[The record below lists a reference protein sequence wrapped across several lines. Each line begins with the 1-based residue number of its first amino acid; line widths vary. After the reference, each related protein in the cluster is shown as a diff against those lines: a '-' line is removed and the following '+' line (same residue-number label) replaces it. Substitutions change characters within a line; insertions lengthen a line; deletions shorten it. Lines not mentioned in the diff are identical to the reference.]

1 MQQIP
6 IWPALTK
13 MLPTPSTTHV
23 NYDRVYE
30 PAEDS
35 YLLLDTLSSET
46 EISFLRGRFPPTAA
60 SPLVL
65 EVGTGS
71 GVVLAFLTA
80 HANYIFGHSDAATL
94 GVDINVF
101 AARATT
107 ETVVNA
113 IAETK
118 EAKATPSSFTDCVMG
133 DLTTAI
139 KPGSVDIL
147 IFNPPYVPTESVPG
161 IPLDITDTASGD
173 SFARDSHLLSL
184 STDGGID
191 GMEIT
196 NQLLDQLPEVLSD
209 RGVAY
214 ILLCAGNKPEEV
226 MQTVRSWPIGHGHV
240 WEAANVGSSG
250 KKAGWEKLC
259 IIRVSRR

>member
-1 MQQIP
+1 
-6 IWPALTK
+6 

-46 EISFLRGRFPPTAA
+46 ETTFLQGRFPPTTA
-60 SPLVL
+60 SPLAL

-80 HANYIFGHSDAATL
+80 HSNHIFGRSDIAIL
-94 GVDINVF
+94 GVDVNEF

-113 IAETK
+113 IADARN
-118 EAKATPSSFTDCVMG
+118 AKSTAGIFTDCVVG
-133 DLTTAI
+133 DLTTVI
-139 KPGSVDIL
+139 KPESVDIL
-147 IFNPPYVPTESVPG
+147 IFNPPYVPTESVPS
-161 IPLDITDTASGD
+161 IALTVTDAAPGD

-196 NQLLDQLPEVLSD
+196 NQLLAQLPEVLGR

-214 ILLCAGNKPEEV
+214 ILLCAGNRPEKV
-226 MQTVRSWPIGHGHV
+226 MYTIHSWPSDHGHA
-240 WEAANVGSSG
+240 WEADIVGSSG

-259 IIRVSRR
+259 VIRVFRRQADTGCQD

>member
-1 MQQIP
+1 
-6 IWPALTK
+6 

-35 YLLLDTLSSET
+35 YLVLDTLSSDT
-46 EISFLRGRFPPTAA
+46 ALSFLRARFPPNTP
-60 SPLVL
+60 SPLAL

-71 GVVLAFLTA
+71 GVVLAFLAA
-80 HANYIFGHSDAATL
+80 HSIHIFGRSDVATI
-94 GVDINVF
+94 GVDVNEF

-113 IAETK
+113 IAGVK
-118 EAKATPSSFTDCVMG
+118 EAKSSPGSFTDCVVG
-133 DLTTAI
+133 NLTTAI
-139 KPGSVDIL
+139 KPASVDVL
-147 IFNPPYVPTESVPG
+147 IFNPPYVPTESVPS
-161 IPLDITDTASGD
+161 IPVNTAGAASGE

-184 STDGGID
+184 STDGGVD

-196 NQLLDQLPEVLSD
+196 NQLLTQLPEILTE
-209 RGVAY
+209 RGIAY

-226 MQTVRSWPIGHGHV
+226 MRTIRSWPPAHGHS
-240 WEAANVGSSG
+240 WKAAKVGFSG

-259 IIRVSRR
+259 VIRVFRSCDEGYPPDQG